1 MTDRQQPNKPGNT
14 PQANPPD
21 DYMLSAQGGRRG
33 GSQRMGMGET
43 VIKSLIR
50 SIASSLGR
58 TIVRT
63 IQRRLR

>member
-1 MTDRQQPNKPGNT
+1 MTDT
-14 PQANPPD
+14 PKSDKTNSTPLAGPPD

-43 VIKSLIR
+43 VLKAFIR

-58 TIVRT
+58 IIVRT
-63 IQRRLR
+63 IQKRMR